1 MSSDARRSSS
11 RESTPGPKEDRPES
25 IALRFRDTDRESKGL
40 DTMAAES
47 SEEERI
53 KSPET
58 SNERKP
64 PSVDILAVPGTNVT
78 CEPGEGGGRSNVDS
92 GFISELADDFV
103 LGREVSVDGSVS
115 NEEKEGAVVK
125 EAEVWDEARVSLC
138 VCVRA
143 CVRTMYARCFYNYD
157 SLYCKQPSFLGQ
169 D

>member
-25 IALRFRDTDRESKGL
+25 ITLRFRDMDQESKRV
-40 DTMAAES
+40 DS

-58 SNERKP
+58 SNESTKP
-64 PSVDILAVPGTNVT
+64 PIVDILVVPGTNVT
-78 CEPGEGGGRSNVDS
+78 CEPGEGGGRGNVDS

-103 LGREVSVDGSVS
+103 PGREVSVDSSVS
-115 NEEKEGAVVK
+115 NEEKEDAVVK
-125 EAEVWDEARVSLC
+125 EAEVWDEARVSVC
-138 VCVRA
+138 VCVQS
-143 CVRTMYARCFYNYD
+143 VFTIMIVYILNNH
-157 SLYCKQPSFLGQ
+157 PSPAKT